1 MFFIG
6 HFSIFTAWP
15 DFICKWK
22 WWDSCN
28 KSSLVDSQISLVS
41 EAQMCVEGS
50 LSIRNSFYSNVFKL
64 WVFCRYWY
72 VTFWNR
78 ENVAFAAVVGGKR
91 WRRHVW
97 NTKCVVF
104 SSLQIPMHPNLFWSR
119 NTVKNA
125 TYTKLSSIPTVRELA
140 FTYAQK

>member
-1 MFFIG
+1 MFFYKM
-6 HFSIFTAWP
+6 FFLFDDLFLLP
-15 DFICKWK
+15 DLILFVNGNDEILVTNPAFIRFR
-22 WWDSCN
+22 STN
-28 KSSLVDSQISLVS
+28 VS
-41 EAQMCVEGS
+41 REVF
-50 LSIRNSFYSNVFKL
+50 SIRNSFFSNVFKL

-97 NTKCVVF
+97 NIKCVVF